1 MTDRSWQID
10 AGVARDLT
18 EALGWAAADGPG
30 ALARLV
36 PGGVPVGSTA
46 KLAAVER
53 GEVPPGDDPDGLSRR
68 LLDHLVARAAR
79 PAGGAP
85 SPSWSCWVTATVAAA
100 LLDAADVGPV
110 RVAATRRIDDRAPVV
125 DLHAAVLVGEGAE
138 VVVCDPYF
146 GIAVDLPAGP
156 GESRSSRLGAGRS
169 EVRGGAGG
177 GWTLDLRLGTWADSL
192 RYRLLAP
199 DLRRDDVRAMCAIS
213 VPLSGVPSRPYAR
226 LHLDGTVLDVRV
238 DEDGAGVVTSMA
250 PPDPPDPDQTGTSQ
264 RPGPVR
270 TVHATW
276 PEAVDDFAART
287 GTRIT

>member
-1 MTDRSWQID
+1 MTERTWRID
-10 AGVARDLT
+10 AGVARDLG

-53 GEVPPGDDPDGLSRR
+53 GEVPPGDDPEGLSRR

-100 LLDAADVGPV
+100 LLDAAAVGPV

-125 DLHAAVLVGEGAE
+125 DLHAAVVVGEGAGA
-138 VVVCDPYF
+138 VLCDPYF
-146 GIAVDLPAGP
+146 GVAVDLPSGP
-156 GESRSSRLGAGRS
+156 GEARTSRHGSGRS
-169 EVRGGAGG
+169 EVRTEAGG
-177 GWTLDLRLGTWADSL
+177 GWVLDLRIGTWADSL

-199 DLRRDDVRAMCAIS
+199 DLRADDVRAMCAIS

-238 DEDGAGVVTSMA
+238 DEEGAGVVTSMEL
-250 PPDPPDPDQTGTSQ
+250 PGPSGGDEPGSQ
-264 RPGPVR
+264 AGPVR
-270 TVHATW
+270 TVHPSW
-276 PEAVDDFAART
+276 PAAVDDFAART